1 LPTNT
6 IPFVIWLIDTDRI
19 ILLIYT
25 DEITNGIYRFLTKYD
40 VQQNWYSSPYD
51 KEWFWEVRYEFVIT
65 K

>member
-1 LPTNT
+1 LPTNN
-6 IPFVIWLIDTDRI
+6 IPFVIWLVHTDRI

-25 DEITNGIYRFLTKYD
+25 EKITDGIYRFLTKYG

>member
-1 LPTNT
+1 
-6 IPFVIWLIDTDRI
+6 VHTDRI

-25 DEITNGIYRFLTKYD
+25 EEITDGIYRFLIKYG

-51 KEWFWEVRYEFVIT
+51 KEWFWEIRYEFVIT